1 MRSVRVWLEKD
12 GRAIYTSHLDLNR
25 CMTRAVRRAGIP
37 LWYTEGF
44 NPHPYLM
51 FPLPLPLG
59 QSSDGEPMDI
69 RIETDM
75 TDGEIFDALSRVMPE
90 GFTVKAVRE
99 PWDKAGDVAMAQYLI
114 TLELADAVQ
123 AERTAA
129 VIRSLIDGGELT
141 AEKTGKKG
149 RMKVVKEIKL
159 SELIHR
165 FELSWEGSFIKI
177 SAVLSAGSTVNLN
190 PALMLDALCKA
201 GGFEPVYTEIRRQKL
216 LKSDFSDFE

>member
-1 MRSVRVWLEKD
+1 MRSVRVWLEKS

-25 CMTRAVRRAGIP
+25 CMTRAVRRANIP

-90 GFTVKAVRE
+90 GFTVKSVGE
-99 PWDKAGDVAMAQYLI
+99 PKDKAGDVAMAQYGI
-114 TLELADAVQ
+114 TLEFPDSAQ
-123 AERTAA
+123 AERTAG
-129 VIRSLIDGGELT
+129 VIRTLIDGGELT

-159 SELIHR
+159 NDFIHR
-165 FELSWEGSFIKI
+165 FEAGSEDCYVKI

-190 PALMLDALCKA
+190 PALLLDALYKA
-201 GGFEPVYTEIRRQKL
+201 GDFEPVYTEIRRQKL